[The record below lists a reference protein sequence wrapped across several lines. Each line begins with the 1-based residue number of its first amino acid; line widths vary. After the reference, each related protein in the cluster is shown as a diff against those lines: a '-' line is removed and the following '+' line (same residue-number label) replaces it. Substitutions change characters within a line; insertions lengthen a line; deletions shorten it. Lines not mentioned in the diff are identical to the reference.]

1 MDFSDL
7 DRAAL
12 TAAIKQLEEPG
23 FAGKMTTLAG
33 RPAELVARAL
43 PRRAASMVAKAAEA
57 ALTRALDIALF
68 SLRDQRFIAGRVV
81 HSALA
86 SASGAVGGAFGLA
99 ALPVELPVSTAI
111 MLRTIAVIA
120 REEGEDLA
128 DPRTRLACLEVFAL
142 GHTGIAAPD
151 GAEGGY
157 FALRALLA
165 RGLALSRRYACTQR
179 RRAQQFRADA
189 SGSGANCFRP
199 VYGHCLSE
207 AHVPGSGN
215 YRRRRRGRGQPCLF
229 DRAIPR
235 PGARPFHGAPAGTRF
250 YGAEAVR
257 AEYDQLSR
265 SPDLDIRGSCQLDLA
280 ETGRRLRAQSVVR
293 LGDDQIH
300 RDIEGLRIRSFRV
313 AGIQIQ
319 RRWRTGAA
327 SMTRACIK
335 IAAAIAQPIGSAI
348 EADEGFEDH
357 RWHHDLAL
365 FRDRDVSTLH

>member
-1 MDFSDL
+1 MQ
-7 DRAAL
+7 AL

-142 GHTGIAAPD
+142 GAHRRSLRRTVPRAAISRC
-151 GAEGGY
+151 GY
-157 FALRALLA
+157 C
-165 RGLALSRRYACTQR
+165 S
-179 RRAQQFRADA
+179 
-189 SGSGANCFRP
+189 
-199 VYGHCLSE
+199 
-207 AHVPGSGN
+207 
-215 YRRRRRGRGQPCLF
+215 
-229 DRAIPR
+229 
-235 PGARPFHGAPAGTRF
+235 PAVWRW
-250 YGAEAVR
+250 
-257 AEYDQLSR
+257 
-265 SPDLDIRGSCQLDLA
+265 PP
-280 ETGRRLRAQSVVR
+280 
-293 LGDDQIH
+293 
-300 RDIEGLRIRSFRV
+300 IRSYTK
-313 AGIQIQ
+313 AP
-319 RRWRTGAA
+319 RTAVP
-327 SMTRACIK
+327 R
-335 IAAAIAQPIGSAI
+335 
-348 EADEGFEDH
+348 
-357 RWHHDLAL
+357 
-365 FRDRDVSTLH
+365 